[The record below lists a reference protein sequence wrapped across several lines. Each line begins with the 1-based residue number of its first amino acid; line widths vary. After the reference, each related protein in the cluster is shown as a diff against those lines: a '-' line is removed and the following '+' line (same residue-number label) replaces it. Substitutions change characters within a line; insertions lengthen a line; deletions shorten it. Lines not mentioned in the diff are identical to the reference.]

1 MPLRQKH
8 SASARCYQKEDGTH
22 IRHLISTHLY
32 IKNLYNVLWD
42 SLKQQTE
49 RFFSLSDYLVTQ
61 AEAEAS
67 IREGV
72 SFRGTNI
79 VILVL
84 AIFIASLGLNTN
96 STAVIIGAMLISPL
110 MGPIIG
116 LGLAVGIQDF
126 ALLRR
131 SGRNLAAAA
140 IFSILASAIYF
151 LISPVAEGHSEL
163 LARTSPTIYDVLIG
177 FFGGG
182 AGIVALGSRS
192 KGNVIPGVAIA
203 TALMPPLCTVGY
215 GLATLQPHYFFGA
228 LYLFLINS
236 VFIGLATFI
245 GVKLMKY
252 QPVKAADP
260 ARARRVQKWVYG
272 VATLTLLPSI
282 YLTYNMLR
290 ENRFDL
296 NVDHFV
302 DTECRW
308 PETRVISVSKD
319 WHSSQPSAITL
330 TLVGATMPRDSLTAA
345 LASRLSYYHLD
356 GTKNIH
362 TPGRHGRPAA
372 PRRGSGQ
379 RYACRHPEPP
389 CLAAADHRLAPSRD
403 SAARPR
409 LGRRPSAR
417 GQGSVPPVRS
427 LAVTRAVFADDNR
440 SEAPSDTV
448 NLALVNVHGHFTAAD
463 RRGCRISRGTP
474 PRSRNICGRGA
485 GFRSTLTAPHRNTAR
500 VYQNCLI
507 EFGKY
512 DTPSK

>member
-1 MPLRQKH
+1 
-8 SASARCYQKEDGTH
+8 
-22 IRHLISTHLY
+22 
-32 IKNLYNVLWD
+32 
-42 SLKQQTE
+42 
-49 RFFSLSDYLVTQ
+49 
-61 AEAEAS
+61 
-67 IREGV
+67 
-72 SFRGTNI
+72 
-79 VILVL
+79 
-84 AIFIASLGLNTN
+84 
-96 STAVIIGAMLISPL
+96 
-110 MGPIIG
+110 
-116 LGLAVGIQDF
+116 
-126 ALLRR
+126 
-131 SGRNLAAAA
+131 
-140 IFSILASAIYF
+140 
-151 LISPVAEGHSEL
+151 L

-345 LASRLSYYHLD
+345 LASRLGYYHLD
-356 GTKNIH
+356 GTKISILQ
-362 TPGRHGRPAA
+362 GDMADRQLRDGAPANDM
-372 PRRGSGQ
+372 
-379 RYACRHPEPP
+379 
-389 CLAAADHRLAPSRD
+389 LAATQSLLASRQQTID
-403 SAARPR
+403 SLRAEIA
-409 LGRRPSAR
+409 LGDL
-417 GQGSVPPVRS
+417 G
-427 LAVTRAVFADDNR
+427 
-440 SEAPSDTV
+440 
-448 NLALVNVHGHFTAAD
+448 
-463 RRGCRISRGTP
+463 
-474 PRSRNICGRGA
+474 
-485 GFRSTLTAPHRNTAR
+485 
-500 VYQNCLI
+500 
-507 EFGKY
+507 
-512 DTPSK
+512 

>member
-1 MPLRQKH
+1 M
-8 SASARCYQKEDGTH
+8 
-22 IRHLISTHLY
+22 
-32 IKNLYNVLWD
+32 LWD

-356 GTKNIH
+356 GTKISILQ
-362 TPGRHGRPAA
+362 GDMADRQLRDGAPANDM
-372 PRRGSGQ
+372 
-379 RYACRHPEPP
+379 
-389 CLAAADHRLAPSRD
+389 LAATQSLLASRQQTID
-403 SAARPR
+403 SLRAEVR
-409 LGRRPSAR
+409 
-417 GQGSVPPVRS
+417 VVFPPVRS

-463 RRGCRISRGTP
+463 RRRLAEYLEARLRVAAISVVEVPASDLR
-474 PRSRNICGRGA
+474 
-485 GFRSTLTAPHRNTAR
+485 
-500 VYQNCLI
+500 
-507 EFGKY
+507 
-512 DTPSK
+512 

>member
-1 MPLRQKH
+1 
-8 SASARCYQKEDGTH
+8 
-22 IRHLISTHLY
+22 
-32 IKNLYNVLWD
+32 VLWD

-116 LGLAVGIQDF
+116 LGLAVVIQDF

-345 LASRLSYYHLD
+345 LASRLGYYHLD
-356 GTKNIH
+356 GTKISILQ
-362 TPGRHGRPAA
+362 GDMADRQLRDGAPANDM
-372 PRRGSGQ
+372 
-379 RYACRHPEPP
+379 
-389 CLAAADHRLAPSRD
+389 LAATQSLLASRQQTID
-403 SAARPR
+403 SLRAEIALRDLGSAADLLPEVR
-409 LGRRPSAR
+409 
-417 GQGSVPPVRS
+417 VVFPPVRS

-463 RRGCRISRGTP
+463 RRRLAEYLEARLRVAAISVVEVPASDLR
-474 PRSRNICGRGA
+474 
-485 GFRSTLTAPHRNTAR
+485 
-500 VYQNCLI
+500 
-507 EFGKY
+507 
-512 DTPSK
+512 

>member
-1 MPLRQKH
+1 M
-8 SASARCYQKEDGTH
+8 
-22 IRHLISTHLY
+22 
-32 IKNLYNVLWD
+32 LWD

-356 GTKNIH
+356 GTKISILQGDMADRQLRDGAPANDMLAATQSLLASRQQTIDSLRAEIALRDLGSAADLLPEVRVVFP
-362 TPGRHGRPAA
+362 PGAVAGGDTRRICRRQPQRSPLRYREPRP
-372 PRRGSGQ
+372 GQ
-379 RYACRHPEPP
+379 R
-389 CLAAADHRLAPSRD
+389 
-403 SAARPR
+403 ARPFHC
-409 LGRRPSAR
+409 RRPSPA
-417 GQGSVPPVRS
+417 
-427 LAVTRAVFADDNR
+427 
-440 SEAPSDTV
+440 
-448 NLALVNVHGHFTAAD
+448 
-463 RRGCRISRGTP
+463 CRISRGTP

>member
-1 MPLRQKH
+1 M
-8 SASARCYQKEDGTH
+8 
-22 IRHLISTHLY
+22 
-32 IKNLYNVLWD
+32 
-42 SLKQQTE
+42 
-49 RFFSLSDYLVTQ
+49 SDYLVTQ

-116 LGLAVGIQDF
+116 LGLAVGIQDYE
-126 ALLRR
+126 LLRR
-131 SGRNLAAAA
+131 SGRNLVAAAL
-140 IFSILASAIYF
+140 FSVLASAIYF

-215 GLATLQPHYFFGA
+215 GLATWQLQYFFGA

-236 VFIGLATFI
+236 VFICLATFI

-252 QPVKAADP
+252 QPVQTADP
-260 ARARRVQKWVYG
+260 ARSRRVQKWVYS

-302 DTECRW
+302 DTECHW
-308 PETRVISVSKD
+308 PETRVINVAKD
-319 WHSSQPSAITL
+319 WHSRQPSSITL

-345 LASRLSYYHLD
+345 LASRLGYYHLE
-356 GTKNIH
+356 GTKIAILQGDM
-362 TPGRHGRPAA
+362 TDRHIAQNA
-372 PRRGSGQ
+372 S
-379 RYACRHPEPP
+379 ANDI
-389 CLAAADHRLAPSRD
+389 AAATQSLLASRQQTID
-403 SAARPR
+403 SLRAELAMRE
-409 LGRRPSAR
+409 LGSAYDLLPEI
-417 GQGSVPPVRS
+417 QVVFPPVRS
-427 LAVTRAVFADDNR
+427 LAVTRTLFARD
-440 SEAPSDTV
+440 SDGKESPDTIDM
-448 NLALVNVHGHFTAAD
+448 ALISVRGHFPRAERDKLAD
-463 RRGCRISRGTP
+463 YLKTRLHVPAISVVEVPASDLR
-474 PRSRNICGRGA
+474 
-485 GFRSTLTAPHRNTAR
+485 
-500 VYQNCLI
+500 
-507 EFGKY
+507 
-512 DTPSK
+512 

>member
-1 MPLRQKH
+1 M
-8 SASARCYQKEDGTH
+8 
-22 IRHLISTHLY
+22 
-32 IKNLYNVLWD
+32 
-42 SLKQQTE
+42 
-49 RFFSLSDYLVTQ
+49 SDYLVTQ

-116 LGLAVGIQDF
+116 LGLAVGIQDYE
-126 ALLRR
+126 LLRR
-131 SGRNLAAAA
+131 SGRNLVAAAL
-140 IFSILASAIYF
+140 FSVLASAIYF

-215 GLATLQPHYFFGA
+215 GLATWQLQYFFGA

-236 VFIGLATFI
+236 VFICLATFI

-252 QPVKAADP
+252 QPVQTADP
-260 ARARRVQKWVYG
+260 ARSRRVQKWVYS

-302 DTECRW
+302 DTECHW
-308 PETRVISVSKD
+308 PETRVINVAKD
-319 WHSSQPSAITL
+319 WHSRQPSSITL

-345 LASRLSYYHLD
+345 LASRLGYYHLE
-356 GTKNIH
+356 GTKIAILQGDM
-362 TPGRHGRPAA
+362 TDRHIAQNA
-372 PRRGSGQ
+372 S
-379 RYACRHPEPP
+379 ANDI
-389 CLAAADHRLAPSRD
+389 AAATQSLLASRQQTID
-403 SAARPR
+403 SLRAELAMRE
-409 LGRRPSAR
+409 LGSAYDLLPEI
-417 GQGSVPPVRS
+417 QVVFPPVRS
-427 LAVTRAVFADDNR
+427 LAVTRTLFARDSNGK
-440 SEAPSDTV
+440 EFPDTIDM
-448 NLALVNVHGHFTAAD
+448 ALISVRGHFPRAERDKLAD
-463 RRGCRISRGTP
+463 YLKTRLHVPAISVVEVPASDLR
-474 PRSRNICGRGA
+474 
-485 GFRSTLTAPHRNTAR
+485 
-500 VYQNCLI
+500 
-507 EFGKY
+507 
-512 DTPSK
+512 